1 MHNHRTTRPAPMPIP
16 APIRPRPFT
25 GSAGI

>member
-1 MHNHRTTRPAPMPIP
+1 MTAKPRQQTERPTQP